1 MLKIPM
7 TEDAS
12 LKIPAVVARSLLI
25 PRTFPH
31 QLRDARRGQKT
42 RQLRDYIKALRH
54 LRDSSKELNESNL
67 KFLRE
72 IAEDNGIAS
81 TSMVSHFLKR
91 EFPEV
96 AAVMSL
102 RVPRKPRAAIK
113 AAALDLLIA
122 EGGHLLDRAGE
133 LETANIRTQ
142 VELARILRMD
152 QKGVSNHLRQEYPAI
167 AALMTPRRKA
177 YKNVRP

>member
-7 TEDAS
+7 TENAS
-12 LKIPAVVARSLLI
+12 LKIPAVVARSLVVPLTLSRQRRE
-25 PRTFPH
+25 PRRGRKTI
-31 QLRDARRGQKT
+31 QLRG
-42 RQLRDYIKALRH
+42 YIKAARH
-54 LRDSSKELNESNL
+54 LRDPSKGLSEPNL

-102 RVPRKPRAAIK
+102 RDTRKPRAAIK

-122 EGGHLLDRAGE
+122 EGGHLLDKSRE
-133 LETANIRTQ
+133 LETSNLKTQ

-152 QKGVSNHLRQEYPAI
+152 QKGVSNHLRQEHPAI
-167 AALMTPRRKA
+167 ATLMTPRRKA
-177 YKNVRP
+177 YQNERP